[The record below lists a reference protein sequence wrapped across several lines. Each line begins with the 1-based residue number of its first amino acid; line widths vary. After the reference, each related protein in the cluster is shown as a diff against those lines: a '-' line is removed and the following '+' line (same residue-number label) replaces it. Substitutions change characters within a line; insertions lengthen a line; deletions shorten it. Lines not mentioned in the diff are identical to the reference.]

1 MPLKVSDGIGAWIKD
16 FRKSKAPQF
25 KGKDKKERQAM
36 AVAAYLDAKRG
47 PLKKEDAFT
56 QKAVDS
62 GKMKPPSRA
71 RLVAIQKQK
80 DAEKKAVDKAIMRL
94 RRKNESAT
102 HASADKKPENYR
114 DEKGR
119 MRTRM
124 VPVKK
129 KVDEDFTFK
138 VDVEGLPALFMK
150 GNSPGSVKAH
160 LRKLVKQPSMVKDVK
175 RVTKHDKKK
184 EFRKR
189 SMEEGIEKLSNA
201 RLKHHATT
209 GMQHGAYTKKEIDA
223 EHKRRKSVVPNYD
236 SVKPSMNE
244 NRRDRLRAKFAAVGK
259 DMKKTND
266 ELKKITTDYKKK
278 FGPKKEYKYDYGT
291 PESVKLMK
299 KITPGQS
306 EDTQKEK
313 MTFAKF
319 RSGLYKTAKAMGDVQ
334 AVRKKKVGKRIARRA
349 AGKVTGRA
357 LSKLFNQNEGTDA
370 PKGPESYEAQY
381 KRRLV
386 KTTDPEHKKKGFKYR
401 IKGKKDSSL
410 TKKLYKTKPNQ
421 AEFNRQMRRIAG
433 HEFG

>member
-1 MPLKVSDGIGAWIKD
+1 MPLKVSDGIAAWIKD
-16 FRKSKAPQF
+16 FKKSDAPQF
-25 KGKDKKERQAM
+25 KGKSDKERRDQ
-36 AVAAYLDAKRG
+36 AVAAYLSAKRG

-56 QKAVDS
+56 QKAVDG

-71 RLVAIQKQK
+71 RLDAIQKQK
-80 DAEKKAVDKAIMRL
+80 DAEKKAADKAISRL
-94 RRKNESAT
+94 RRRSKTFRNESAT
-102 HASADKKPENYR
+102 HASADKKPGNYR

-119 MRTRM
+119 IRTRM

-175 RVTKHDKKK
+175 RITKHDKKK

-189 SMEEGIEKLSNA
+189 SMEEV
-201 RLKHHATT
+201 T
-209 GMQHGAYTKKEIDA
+209 
-223 EHKRRKSVVPNYD
+223 
-236 SVKPSMNE
+236 E

-278 FGPKKEYKYDYGT
+278 FGPKKEYKYDYGS

-299 KITPGQS
+299 KITPGQN
-306 EDTQKEK
+306 EDTQNEK
-313 MTFAKF
+313 MTFNKF

-349 AGKVTGRA
+349 AGKVTGRM
-357 LSKLFNQNEGTDA
+357 LKKLFNQTEGVRGPTDA
-370 PKGPESYEAQY
+370 PKGPESYKAQY

-386 KTTDPEHKKKGFKYR
+386 KTTDPEHKEKGYKYR
-401 IKGKKDSSL
+401 IKGKKNSTL
-410 TKKLYKTKPNQ
+410 TKKLYKSKPDQ
-421 AEFNRQMRRIAG
+421 AEFNRQMKRIAG

>member
-1 MPLKVSDGIGAWIKD
+1 MPLKVSDGIAAWIKD
-16 FRKSKAPQF
+16 FQKSDAPQF
-25 KGKDKKERQAM
+25 KGKSKEQRRDQ
-36 AVAAYLDAKRG
+36 AVAAYLSAKRG

-56 QKAVDS
+56 QKAVDG

-80 DAEKKAVDKAIMRL
+80 DAEKKAVDKAISKL
-94 RRKNESAT
+94 RK
-102 HASADKKPENYR
+102 
-114 DEKGR
+114 
-119 MRTRM
+119 
-124 VPVKK
+124 
-129 KVDEDFTFK
+129 EDFTFK

-189 SMEEGIEKLSNA
+189 SMEEV
-201 RLKHHATT
+201 T
-209 GMQHGAYTKKEIDA
+209 
-223 EHKRRKSVVPNYD
+223 
-236 SVKPSMNE
+236 E

-266 ELKKITTDYKKK
+266 ELKKITTDYKNK
-278 FGPKKEYKYDYGT
+278 FGPKKEYKYDYGS

-299 KITPGQS
+299 KITPGQN
-306 EDTQKEK
+306 EDTQNEK
-313 MTFAKF
+313 MTFNKF

-349 AGKVTGRA
+349 AGKVTGRM
-357 LSKLFNQNEGTDA
+357 LKKLFNQTEGVRGKTDA

-386 KTTDPEHKKKGFKYR
+386 KTTDPEHKEKGYKYR
-401 IKGKKDSSL
+401 IKGKKNSAL
-410 TKKLYKTKPNQ
+410 TKKLYKSKPDQ

>member
-1 MPLKVSDGIGAWIKD
+1 MPLKVSDGIAAWIKD
-16 FRKSKAPQF
+16 FQKSDAPQF
-25 KGKDKKERQAM
+25 KGKSKDQRRDQ
-36 AVAAYLDAKRG
+36 AVAAYLSAKRG

-56 QKAVDS
+56 QKAVDG

-71 RLVAIQKQK
+71 RLDAIQKQK
-80 DAEKKAVDKAIMRL
+80 DAEKKAVDKAISRL

-119 MRTRM
+119 IRVRM

-129 KVDEDFTFK
+129 KVDEEFTFK

-189 SMEEGIEKLSNA
+189 SMEEVA
-201 RLKHHATT
+201 
-209 GMQHGAYTKKEIDA
+209 
-223 EHKRRKSVVPNYD
+223 
-236 SVKPSMNE
+236 E

-278 FGPKKEYKYDYGT
+278 FGTKKEYKYDYGS

-306 EDTQKEK
+306 EDTQNEK
-313 MTFAKF
+313 MTFNKF

-349 AGKVTGRA
+349 AGKVTGRM
-357 LSKLFNQNEGTDA
+357 LKKLFNQTEGVRGKTDA

-386 KTTDPEHKKKGFKYR
+386 KTTDPEHKEKGYKYR
-401 IKGKKDSSL
+401 IKGKKNSAL
-410 TKKLYKTKPNQ
+410 TKKLYKSKPDQ
-421 AEFNRQMRRIAG
+421 AEFNKQMRRIAG

>member
-1 MPLKVSDGIGAWIKD
+1 MPLKVSDGIAAWIKD
-16 FRKSKAPQF
+16 FQKSDAPQF
-25 KGKDKKERQAM
+25 KGKSKDQRRDQ
-36 AVAAYLDAKRG
+36 AVAAYLSAKRG

-56 QKAVDS
+56 QKAVDG

-71 RLVAIQKQK
+71 RLDAIQKQK
-80 DAEKKAVDKAIMRL
+80 DAEKKAVDKAISRL

-114 DEKGR
+114 DEKGVI
-119 MRTRM
+119 RTRM

-189 SMEEGIEKLSNA
+189 SMEEVA
-201 RLKHHATT
+201 
-209 GMQHGAYTKKEIDA
+209 
-223 EHKRRKSVVPNYD
+223 
-236 SVKPSMNE
+236 E

-278 FGPKKEYKYDYGT
+278 FGPKKEYKYDYGS

-306 EDTQKEK
+306 EDTQNEK
-313 MTFAKF
+313 MTFNKF

-349 AGKVTGRA
+349 AGKATGRM
-357 LSKLFNQNEGTDA
+357 LKKLFNQTEGVRGKTDA

-386 KTTDPEHKKKGFKYR
+386 KTTDPEHKEKGYKYR
-401 IKGKKDSSL
+401 IKGKKNNAL
-410 TKKLYKTKPNQ
+410 TKKLYKSKPNQ
-421 AEFNRQMRRIAG
+421 AEFNKQMKRIAG

>member
-1 MPLKVSDGIGAWIKD
+1 MPLKVSDGIAAWIKD
-16 FRKSKAPQF
+16 FQKSDAPQF
-25 KGKDKKERQAM
+25 KGKSKDQRRDQ
-36 AVAAYLDAKRG
+36 AVAAYLSAKRG

-56 QKAVDS
+56 QKAVDG

-80 DAEKKAVDKAIMRL
+80 DAEKKAVDKAITKL
-94 RRKNESAT
+94 RK
-102 HASADKKPENYR
+102 
-114 DEKGR
+114 
-119 MRTRM
+119 
-124 VPVKK
+124 
-129 KVDEDFTFK
+129 EDFTFK

-189 SMEEGIEKLSNA
+189 SMEEV
-201 RLKHHATT
+201 T
-209 GMQHGAYTKKEIDA
+209 
-223 EHKRRKSVVPNYD
+223 
-236 SVKPSMNE
+236 E

-278 FGPKKEYKYDYGT
+278 FGPKKEYKYDYGS

-306 EDTQKEK
+306 EDTQNEK
-313 MTFAKF
+313 MTFNKF

-349 AGKVTGRA
+349 AGKVAGRV
-357 LSKLFNQNEGTDA
+357 LKKLFNQTEGVRGKTDA

-386 KTTDPEHKKKGFKYR
+386 KTTDPEHKEKGYKYR
-401 IKGKKDSSL
+401 IKGKKNSAL
-410 TKKLYKTKPNQ
+410 TKKLYKSKPDQ

>member
-1 MPLKVSDGIGAWIKD
+1 MPLKVSDGIAAWIKD
-16 FRKSKAPQF
+16 FQKSDAPQF
-25 KGKDKKERQAM
+25 KGKSKDQRRDQ
-36 AVAAYLDAKRG
+36 AVAAYLSAKRG

-56 QKAVDS
+56 QKAVDG

-114 DEKGR
+114 DEKGVI
-119 MRTRM
+119 RTRM
-124 VPVKK
+124 VPAKK

-189 SMEEGIEKLSNA
+189 SMEEV
-201 RLKHHATT
+201 T
-209 GMQHGAYTKKEIDA
+209 
-223 EHKRRKSVVPNYD
+223 
-236 SVKPSMNE
+236 E

-278 FGPKKEYKYDYGT
+278 FGTKKEYKYDYGS

-299 KITPGQS
+299 KITPGQN
-306 EDTQKEK
+306 EDTQNEK
-313 MTFAKF
+313 MTFNKF

-349 AGKVTGRA
+349 AGKVTGRM
-357 LSKLFNQNEGTDA
+357 LKKLFNQTEGVKGPTDA
-370 PKGPESYEAQY
+370 PKGPESYKAQY

-386 KTTDPEHKKKGFKYR
+386 KTTDPEHKEKGYKYR
-401 IKGKKDSSL
+401 IKGKKNSTL
-410 TKKLYKTKPNQ
+410 TKKLYKSKPDQ

>member
-1 MPLKVSDGIGAWIKD
+1 MPLKVSDGIAAWIKD
-16 FRKSKAPQF
+16 FQKSDAPQF
-25 KGKDKKERQAM
+25 KGKSKDQRRDQ
-36 AVAAYLDAKRG
+36 AVAAYLSAKRG

-56 QKAVDS
+56 QKAVDG

-80 DAEKKAVDKAIMRL
+80 DDEKKAVDKAITKL

-114 DEKGR
+114 DEKGKI
-119 MRTRM
+119 RTRM
-124 VPVKK
+124 VPVIK

-189 SMEEGIEKLSNA
+189 SMEEV
-201 RLKHHATT
+201 T
-209 GMQHGAYTKKEIDA
+209 
-223 EHKRRKSVVPNYD
+223 
-236 SVKPSMNE
+236 E

-278 FGPKKEYKYDYGT
+278 FGTKKEYKYDYGS

-306 EDTQKEK
+306 EDTQNEK
-313 MTFAKF
+313 MTFNKF

-349 AGKVTGRA
+349 AGKVTGRM
-357 LSKLFNQNEGTDA
+357 LKKLFNQTEGVRGKTDA

-386 KTTDPEHKKKGFKYR
+386 KTTDPEHKEKGYKYR
-401 IKGKKDSSL
+401 IKGKKNSAL
-410 TKKLYKTKPNQ
+410 TKKLYKSKPDQ

>member
-1 MPLKVSDGIGAWIKD
+1 MPLKVSDGIAAWIKD
-16 FRKSKAPQF
+16 FQKSDAPQF
-25 KGKDKKERQAM
+25 KGKSKEQRRDQ
-36 AVAAYLDAKRG
+36 AVAAYLSAKRG

-56 QKAVDS
+56 QKAVDG

-71 RLVAIQKQK
+71 RLDAIQKQK
-80 DAEKKAVDKAIMRL
+80 DAEKKAVDKAISRL

-114 DEKGR
+114 DEKGVI
-119 MRTRM
+119 RTRM

-189 SMEEGIEKLSNA
+189 SMEEVA
-201 RLKHHATT
+201 
-209 GMQHGAYTKKEIDA
+209 
-223 EHKRRKSVVPNYD
+223 
-236 SVKPSMNE
+236 E

-278 FGPKKEYKYDYGT
+278 FGPKKEYKYDYGS

-306 EDTQKEK
+306 EDTQNEK
-313 MTFAKF
+313 MTFNKF

-349 AGKVTGRA
+349 AGKATGRM
-357 LSKLFNQNEGTDA
+357 LKKLFNQTEGVRGKTDA

-386 KTTDPEHKKKGFKYR
+386 KTTDPEHKEKGYKYR
-401 IKGKKDSSL
+401 IKGKKNSAL
-410 TKKLYKTKPNQ
+410 TKKLYKSKPDQ
-421 AEFNRQMRRIAG
+421 AEFNRQMKRIAG

>member
-1 MPLKVSDGIGAWIKD
+1 MQKDLLNAVQVSQEQLSKGRKMPLKVSDGIAAWIKD
-16 FRKSKAPQF
+16 FQKSDAPQF
-25 KGKDKKERQAM
+25 KGKSKEQRRDQ
-36 AVAAYLDAKRG
+36 AVAAYLSAKRG

-56 QKAVDS
+56 QKAVDG

-71 RLVAIQKQK
+71 RLDAIQKQK
-80 DAEKKAVDKAIMRL
+80 DAEKKAVDKAISRL

-119 MRTRM
+119 IRVRM

-129 KVDEDFTFK
+129 KVDEHFTFK

-175 RVTKHDKKK
+175 RVTRHDKKK
-184 EFRKR
+184 ELRKR
-189 SMEEGIEKLSNA
+189 SMEEV
-201 RLKHHATT
+201 T
-209 GMQHGAYTKKEIDA
+209 
-223 EHKRRKSVVPNYD
+223 
-236 SVKPSMNE
+236 E

-278 FGPKKEYKYDYGT
+278 FGPKKEYKYDYGS

-299 KITPGQS
+299 KITPGQN
-306 EDTQKEK
+306 EDTQNEK
-313 MTFAKF
+313 MTFNKF

-349 AGKVTGRA
+349 AGKVAGRV
-357 LSKLFNQNEGTDA
+357 LKKLFNQTEGVRGPTDA
-370 PKGPESYEAQY
+370 PKGPESYKAQY

-386 KTTDPEHKKKGFKYR
+386 KTTDPEHKEKGYKYR
-401 IKGKKDSSL
+401 IKGKKNSTL
-410 TKKLYKTKPNQ
+410 TKKLYKSKPDQ

>member
-1 MPLKVSDGIGAWIKD
+1 MPLKVSDGIAAWIKD
-16 FRKSKAPQF
+16 FQKSDAPQF
-25 KGKDKKERQAM
+25 KGKSKDQRRDQ
-36 AVAAYLDAKRG
+36 AVAAYLSAKRG

-56 QKAVDS
+56 QKAVDG

-80 DAEKKAVDKAIMRL
+80 DAEKKAVDKAISKL
-94 RRKNESAT
+94 RK
-102 HASADKKPENYR
+102 
-114 DEKGR
+114 
-119 MRTRM
+119 
-124 VPVKK
+124 
-129 KVDEDFTFK
+129 EDFTFK

-175 RVTKHDKKK
+175 RITKHDKKK

-189 SMEEGIEKLSNA
+189 SMEEV
-201 RLKHHATT
+201 T
-209 GMQHGAYTKKEIDA
+209 
-223 EHKRRKSVVPNYD
+223 
-236 SVKPSMNE
+236 E

-278 FGPKKEYKYDYGT
+278 FGPKKEYKYDYGS

-299 KITPGQS
+299 KITPGQN
-306 EDTQKEK
+306 EDTQNEK
-313 MTFAKF
+313 MTFNKF

-349 AGKVTGRA
+349 AGKVTGRM
-357 LSKLFNQNEGTDA
+357 LKKLFNQTEGVRGPTDA
-370 PKGPESYEAQY
+370 PKGPESYKAQY

-386 KTTDPEHKKKGFKYR
+386 KTTDPEHKEKGYKYR
-401 IKGKKDSSL
+401 IKGKKNSTL
-410 TKKLYKTKPNQ
+410 TKKLYKSKPDQ

>member
-1 MPLKVSDGIGAWIKD
+1 MPLKVSDGIAAWIKD
-16 FRKSKAPQF
+16 FQKSDAPQF
-25 KGKDKKERQAM
+25 KGKSKDQRRDQ
-36 AVAAYLDAKRG
+36 AVAAYLSAKRG

-56 QKAVDS
+56 QKAVDG

-71 RLVAIQKQK
+71 RLDAIQKQK
-80 DAEKKAVDKAIMRL
+80 DAEKKAVDKAISRL

-114 DEKGR
+114 DEKGVI
-119 MRTRM
+119 RTRM
-124 VPVKK
+124 VPAKK
-129 KVDEDFTFK
+129 KVDEDFTFR

-189 SMEEGIEKLSNA
+189 SMEEV
-201 RLKHHATT
+201 T
-209 GMQHGAYTKKEIDA
+209 
-223 EHKRRKSVVPNYD
+223 
-236 SVKPSMNE
+236 E

-278 FGPKKEYKYDYGT
+278 FGTKKEYKYDYGS

-299 KITPGQS
+299 KITPGQN
-306 EDTQKEK
+306 EDTQNEK
-313 MTFAKF
+313 MTFNKF

-349 AGKVTGRA
+349 AGKVTGRM
-357 LSKLFNQNEGTDA
+357 LKKLFNQTEGVKGPTDA
-370 PKGPESYEAQY
+370 PKGPESYKAQY

-386 KTTDPEHKKKGFKYR
+386 KTTDPEHKEKGYKYR
-401 IKGKKDSSL
+401 IKGKKNSTL
-410 TKKLYKTKPNQ
+410 TKKLYKSKPDQ

>member
-1 MPLKVSDGIGAWIKD
+1 MPLKVSDGIAAWIKD
-16 FRKSKAPQF
+16 FQKSDAPQF
-25 KGKDKKERQAM
+25 KGKSKDQRRDQ
-36 AVAAYLDAKRG
+36 AVAAYLSAKRG

-56 QKAVDS
+56 QKAVDG

-80 DAEKKAVDKAIMRL
+80 DAEKKAVDKAISKL
-94 RRKNESAT
+94 RK
-102 HASADKKPENYR
+102 
-114 DEKGR
+114 
-119 MRTRM
+119 
-124 VPVKK
+124 
-129 KVDEDFTFK
+129 EDFTFK

-189 SMEEGIEKLSNA
+189 SMEEVA
-201 RLKHHATT
+201 
-209 GMQHGAYTKKEIDA
+209 
-223 EHKRRKSVVPNYD
+223 
-236 SVKPSMNE
+236 E

-278 FGPKKEYKYDYGT
+278 FGPKKEYKYDYGS

-306 EDTQKEK
+306 EDTQNEK
-313 MTFAKF
+313 MTFNKF

-349 AGKVTGRA
+349 AGKATGRM
-357 LSKLFNQNEGTDA
+357 LKKLFNQTEGVRGKTDA

-386 KTTDPEHKKKGFKYR
+386 KTTDPEHKEKGYKYR
-401 IKGKKDSSL
+401 IKGKKNSAL
-410 TKKLYKTKPNQ
+410 TKKLYKSKPDQ
-421 AEFNRQMRRIAG
+421 AEFNRQMKRIAG

>member
-1 MPLKVSDGIGAWIKD
+1 MPLKVSDGIAAWIKD
-16 FRKSKAPQF
+16 FQKSDAPQF
-25 KGKDKKERQAM
+25 KGKSKDQRRDQ
-36 AVAAYLDAKRG
+36 AVAAYLSAKRG

-56 QKAVDS
+56 QKAVDG

-80 DAEKKAVDKAIMRL
+80 DAEKKAVDKAITKL
-94 RRKNESAT
+94 RK
-102 HASADKKPENYR
+102 
-114 DEKGR
+114 
-119 MRTRM
+119 
-124 VPVKK
+124 
-129 KVDEDFTFK
+129 EDFTFK

-189 SMEEGIEKLSNA
+189 SMEEV
-201 RLKHHATT
+201 T
-209 GMQHGAYTKKEIDA
+209 
-223 EHKRRKSVVPNYD
+223 
-236 SVKPSMNE
+236 E

-278 FGPKKEYKYDYGT
+278 FGTKKEYKYDYGS

-299 KITPGQS
+299 KITPGQN
-306 EDTQKEK
+306 EDTQNEK
-313 MTFAKF
+313 MTFNKF

-349 AGKVTGRA
+349 AGKVTGRM
-357 LSKLFNQNEGTDA
+357 LKKLFNQTEGVRGKTDA

-386 KTTDPEHKKKGFKYR
+386 KTTDPEHKEKGYKYR
-401 IKGKKDSSL
+401 IKGKKNSAL
-410 TKKLYKTKPNQ
+410 TKKLYKSKPDQ